1 MKEWRQGRWSLP
13 RSGFCTEPNRRS
25 FDSASRDEAA
35 RGFAQDDTLFAIE
48 WDGEDDEGCVP
59 VSGDGCAAI
68 DDDALAGGE
77 FRLHQVEIGLGDVF
91 RFAYTTDGQPA
102 SCVCV

>member
-1 MKEWRQGRWSLP
+1 MLGQERLFLP
-13 RSGFCTEPNRRS
+13 RSGFSTEPNRRS

-35 RGFAQDDTLFAIE
+35 RGFAQDDTLFGIA
-48 WDGEDDEGCVP
+48 WTARTMKGCVP

-68 DDDALAGGE
+68 DDDDLAGGE
-77 FRLHQVEIGLGDVF
+77 LGLHQIEIGLCDVF

-102 SCVCV
+102 GCVCV